1 MEKGGNIMKKR
12 WILAGLAGFF
22 VFVTLLTAG
31 VLPVCA
37 NHASSAVFRDTEVSF
52 KGQTQK
58 EDDYSEMV
66 EEVLKN
72 YVADGYE
79 VSYFWIQDAEYME
92 KRDWTEPKVM
102 LYQCDMTKTEGDELA
117 VPFCIWVEKT
127 DEGYIVETDFKQSL
141 FRWALMNSYLKNV
154 SNLELSGAAAYLTPN
169 YILLW
174 KNDFF
179 HAFLPA
185 DSGYASPYY
194 GCLGEDMILCSGY
207 DAADWESVYKDAYQV
222 MYEYQKLIDGDLSQ
236 NIRFAEEYDA
246 SYYRGDAGEEKEPED
261 FESPEDYDAY
271 ITGWMD
277 YKFEL
282 AYKTWL
288 EDYESSGGKEYYIT
302 FDTKYGEA
310 QRKLLD
316 RMCLDRDLQS
326 LVKDFFKKFTKL
338 RR

>member
-1 MEKGGNIMKKR
+1 MRKK
-12 WILAGLAGFF
+12 WILAGLAGCC
-22 VFVTLLTAG
+22 VFIILLMAG

-37 NHASSAVFRDTEVSF
+37 ENTPSGASGAMEVRYD
-52 KGQTQK
+52 KQAQK
-58 EDDYSEMV
+58 EDDYNEMV
-66 EEVLKN
+66 EDVIKSF
-72 YVADGYE
+72 VADGYE

-102 LYQCDMTKTEGDELA
+102 LYQCDMTKTDSNELA

-127 DEGYIVETDFKQSL
+127 DEGYAVKTDFKQSL
-141 FRWALMNSYLKNV
+141 FRWALMNSYLQNV

-194 GCLGEDMILCSGY
+194 GCLGEDMILCSRY
-207 DAADWESVYKDAYQV
+207 NVEDWESVYKDAYQT
-222 MYEYQKLIDGDLSQ
+222 MYEYQKLIEGDLSQ

-261 FESPEDYDAY
+261 FENWEDYDAY
-271 ITGWMD
+271 ITGWTD

-288 EDYESSGGKEYYIT
+288 EDYEAAGGKEYYIT
-302 FDTKYGEA
+302 FDTEYGEA
-310 QRKLLD
+310 QRGLLEVMCRD
-316 RMCLDRDLQS
+316 REFRS